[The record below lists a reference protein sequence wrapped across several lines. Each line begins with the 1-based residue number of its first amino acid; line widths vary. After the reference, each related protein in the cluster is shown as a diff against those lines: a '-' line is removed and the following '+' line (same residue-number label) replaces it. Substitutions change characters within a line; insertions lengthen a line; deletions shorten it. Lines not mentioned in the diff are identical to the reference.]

1 MAVDTPGRITGRI
14 RYILRRLGQALAV
27 LAIVVVLQFFL
38 LHLAPGDIADVIAG
52 EVQASD
58 PQFIAKLRAEFG
70 LDKPLLVQLGLF
82 AWHVVQLDFGN
93 SHAFNVPVI
102 TIIGER
108 LPATLLL
115 MSTAIGSAFVVGSL
129 LGMAAAMKVGRW
141 PDVVISVLALL
152 FYATPAFLAGIALIL
167 IFSVHFNWLPM
178 TGMATTW
185 VTHTPWSY
193 FVDVVKHLVMPMTAL
208 SLFYVAIYT
217 RLMRA
222 SMLEVM
228 NLDYVRT
235 ARAKG
240 LRPLRIMWRHMARNA
255 FLPVFTMLGMQ
266 VGSLLGGAI
275 LIETVFG
282 WPGIGRLAF
291 EGVFRRDVPLVM
303 GILFLS
309 SVLVLAVSLL
319 IDLLYTKL
327 DPRITMR

>member
-1 MAVDTPGRITGRI
+1 MAVNPPGRATGRT

-58 PQFIAKLRAEFG
+58 PRFIAKLRADFG
-70 LDKPLLVQLGLF
+70 LDQPLLVQLGLF
-82 AWHVVQLDFGN
+82 AWHILQLDFGN

-102 TIIGER
+102 QIIAER

-115 MSTAIGSAFVVGSL
+115 MTTAIGSAFVAGSM

-167 IFSVHFNWLPM
+167 IFSVHLNWLPM

-185 VTHTPWSY
+185 VTHTSWSY

-255 FLPVFTMLGMQ
+255 FLPVFTMLGLQ

-309 SVLVLAVSLL
+309 SVLVLSVSLL